1 MAGVDAVWNIPLV
14 EADPKLP
21 PLPAGVDPHD
31 SQATK
36 ANAVCV
42 TLVVITAIVVAIRF
56 FVLLRIQRKRPFLDD
71 WLMLFCLV
79 PLTVLTAIGYYGG
92 IHYGLGMHIWG
103 QYLGPLVVQEKRT
116 FAYLTVYVFQLFMI
130 KVSVL
135 MFYRRILGMSWM
147 ITANVIL
154 TVAYAVGS
162 LIAILVAPVPI
173 HYYWSQYMDPTGG
186 YYRYNF
192 YYFWLGN
199 GIANVIS
206 DTLIFLVPI
215 PVVWRQNLRLR
226 QKLIVSCLLGLGV
239 CVIVSSGVR
248 LHYLTTLKKN
258 PDITYVMGDIFIW
271 SEVEPCLGIICACF
285 PALQPFVRFLLK
297 IEYRAYIGSKFSFAS
312 ESLASVPRMRELK
325 RTDSPAGG
333 VGFDSRPDFVNGKRD
348 DEMRLTIEALT
359 ETERNRIEREKLQQ
373 YLGPMFIRVQH
384 DVELTITEGDAF

>member
-79 PLTVLTAIGYYGG
+79 SFFCDRLDQRGSGPFDCTYRNRLLWWYTLWPWDA
-92 IHYGLGMHIWG
+92 
-103 QYLGPLVVQEKRT
+103 YLGPISWALSCARE
-116 FAYLTVYVFQLFMI
+116 VYVFQLFMI

-333 VGFDSRPDFVNGKRD
+333 VGFDSRPDF
-348 DEMRLTIEALT
+348 
-359 ETERNRIEREKLQQ
+359 